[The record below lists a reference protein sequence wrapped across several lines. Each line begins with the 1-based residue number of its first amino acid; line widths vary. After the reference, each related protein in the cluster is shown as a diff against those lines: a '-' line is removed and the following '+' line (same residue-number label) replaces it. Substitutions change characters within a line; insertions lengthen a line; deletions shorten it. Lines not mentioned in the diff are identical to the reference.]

1 MSDTTDRAKPAR
13 RVFLQKITKGL
24 AFFAFGG
31 LLGKASSRARNDGMV
46 WQIDPMK
53 CKQCGNCA
61 KKCVL
66 PQSASRVV
74 HDFSMCGYCRIC
86 TGFLVLDPQAVNEGA
101 ENQLC
106 PVGAIKRRFVE
117 EPYYEYTIDRDLCI
131 ACAKCVKGCGAY
143 GNGSLFLQ
151 IQRDICINC
160 NACSIAPVC
169 EGKAISLI
177 PASAQY
183 VPKQKGST

>member
-1 MSDTTDRAKPAR
+1 MKTPKEQAKLAR
-13 RVFLQKITKGL
+13 RSFLQKISKGL

-46 WQIDPMK
+46 WQIDPSK

-61 KKCVL
+61 THCVL
-66 PQSASRVV
+66 PQSASRAV

-86 TGFLVLDPQAVNEGA
+86 TGFLVLDPLTIDEGA

-106 PVGAIKRRFVE
+106 PVGAIKRKFVE

-131 ACAKCVKGCGAY
+131 GCAKCVKGCTSY

-151 IQRDICINC
+151 VQRDICINC
-160 NACSIAPVC
+160 NTCSIAIVC
-169 EGKAISLI
+169 EGKAYSLI
-177 PASAQY
+177 PANRQY
-183 VPKQKGST
+183 IPKKKAEA